1 MLEILFGFP
10 LEFFT
15 REPDF
20 SAAWLQCNPPPSRFI
35 LTKKLRKSQSF
46 AQFFLYINNL
56 QDVCCFQQADY
67 MQVYPPSTGRL
78 TPVTYVVA
86 GDERKQMAVSSSP
99 SLPYL
104 SRGIIVLALAWKN
117 SESNVSFVRGL

>member
-1 MLEILFGFP
+1 MLKIPFCIP

-15 REPDF
+15 REDEF
-20 SAAWLQCNPPPSRFI
+20 TAFWLQCNPPPSWAYSN
-35 LTKKLRKSQSF
+35 KKTAQISIVCAVLIDQIKPGKKSVV
-46 AQFFLYINNL
+46 N
-56 QDVCCFQQADY
+56 Y

-86 GDERKQMAVSSSP
+86 GDERKQIAVSSSP

-117 SESNVSFVRGL
+117 SESKVSFVRGL

>member
-1 MLEILFGFP
+1 MLKVLTGIIF
-10 LEFFT
+10 EFFP
-15 REPDF
+15 REYKSVVIF
-20 SAAWLQCNPPPSRFI
+20 LQSDPPPI
-35 LTKKLRKSQSF
+35 LAYSNKKT
-46 AQFFLYINNL
+46 AQIIIICAVKILIIL
-56 QDVCCFQQADY
+56 MPSGAVDH

-86 GDERKQMAVSSSP
+86 GEARKHTAVSSSP

-117 SESNVSFVRGL
+117 SESKVSFVRGL